1 MVTLSTWEGG
11 GAVSYTHRCVRICP
25 TADAPP
31 QLPRALL
38 LLPPPQPPPSM
49 PSAPPPPPPPLL
61 LLLLLLLLMRR
72 LAPSRMKPV
81 RDGQQKRRGT
91 GGFCADTRGRR
102 RCFFPRGVTVGA
114 FPAAADAAVAAPAAG
129 ALRLFVAEPPVRARL
144 DVTVGVHA
152 APGAALLL
160 CAGITNS
167 IKGTSWSPVWIL
179 WRRDVSMSLEF

>member
-1 MVTLSTWEGG
+1 MGTVKRPVVVTLSTWEGG

-49 PSAPPPPPPPLL
+49 PSAPPPPPPPPLL
-61 LLLLLLLLMRR
+61 LLLPMRR

-114 FPAAADAAVAAPAAG
+114 FPAVAAPAAG

-167 IKGTSWSPVWIL
+167 IKAHRGLVYVDLVWCGG
-179 WRRDVSMSLEF
+179 VMSQ